1 MFNTLPSKKDE
12 RYNYQIMQNIEIK
25 KIDRSNILQLQALG
39 KATFQE
45 TFADENSAENM
56 EKYLEE
62 GFSVDKLTAEL
73 NNKEVEFYF
82 AEIDNNPVGYLKINV
97 GNAQTEMQDTSAIEI
112 ERIYVL
118 KTYHGKQVGKL
129 LLEKAFQIA
138 HLHHAQYIWLGVWEK
153 NGRAIQFYKKNGFE
167 AFDQHIF
174 MLGEDKQT
182 DILMKLSLFEIE

>member
-1 MFNTLPSKKDE
+1 MFNTLPRKKDE
-12 RYNYQIMQNIEIK
+12 CYNKQITQNMEIK
-25 KIDRSNILQLQALG
+25 KIDLSNILQLQALG

-45 TFADENSAENM
+45 TFAEENSAENM

-118 KTYHGKQVGKL
+118 KTYHGKQVGKF

-174 MLGEDKQT
+174 MLGDDKQT